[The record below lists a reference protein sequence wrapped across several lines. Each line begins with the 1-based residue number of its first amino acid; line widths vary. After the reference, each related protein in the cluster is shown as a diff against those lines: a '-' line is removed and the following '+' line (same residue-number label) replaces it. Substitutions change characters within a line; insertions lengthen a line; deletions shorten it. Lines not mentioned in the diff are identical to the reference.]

1 MNPFIPK
8 SSRSKKIKKVYPKT
22 FWIEE
27 SSNPHILNSSR
38 SKKIEKVYSK
48 VFGSEDKTNF
58 HILKCQKIKDKTNQ
72 KPYKLFRIEVERTKL
87 ILYFSRSKWNEPNRS
102 KTFHDRCGMNQIVP
116 TKTFQDRSGTNQNVP
131 KLFKIIV
138 KRSKLFQKVSMLR
151 WNKVIGTVAGM
162 ASSPASYMDKRQRG
176 FDGCTGPG

>member
-87 ILYFSRSKWNEPNRS
+87 ILYFSRSKWNGPNRS
-102 KTFHDRCGMNQIVP
+102 KTF
-116 TKTFQDRSGTNQNVP
+116 QDRRGTNQIAP
-131 KLFKIIV
+131 KLFKINV
-138 KRSKLFQKVSMLR
+138 ERTKSLRPKLFKIEVERIKMFQNFSRLMWKDPNYFKKFQC
-151 WNKVIGTVAGM
+151 WGGT
-162 ASSPASYMDKRQRG
+162 R
-176 FDGCTGPG
+176 